1 MQDVQFRRIADRKP
15 LQSSISK
22 SDAMALKEEVLKYL
36 SDNSSEYISGEE
48 LAHSLGKSRTAV
60 WKAIK
65 SLQADGYRIDA
76 VTNRGY
82 MLDAGNDI
90 LNAQEIKK
98 SLSFDCRVEYYK
110 TLDSTN
116 NVAKRIIAEGEDDV
130 LLVVGEEQT
139 AGRGRQGKSFY
150 SPGGTGIYMSLVVHP
165 MIELQNAV
173 TATTA
178 AAVAVCRAIESLT
191 DKKPMIKW
199 VNDVYLDGKKICG
212 ILTEAVTDFET
223 QTVSS
228 IIIGIGINLT
238 TKDFP
243 RDVQNASC
251 LNADVKRAEL
261 IGAVANELNRIVNS
275 GYGEFLEYYRAHS
288 LVVGEDI
295 VFIKNGVSTS
305 ARAVGIDDF
314 GGLEVE
320 LADGTHYTLRSG
332 EITVRK
338 IN

>member
-1 MQDVQFRRIADRKP
+1 
-15 LQSSISK
+15 
-22 SDAMALKEEVLKYL
+22 MALKEEVLKYL

-82 MLDAGNDI
+82 MLDADNDI

-165 MIELQNAV
+165 MTELQNAV

-178 AAVAVCRAIESLT
+178 AAVAVCRVIESLT

-238 TKDFP
+238 TKAFP

-275 GYGEFLEYYRAHS
+275 GYGEFMEYYRAHS

-295 VFIKNGVSTS
+295 VFIKSGVSTS

>member
-1 MQDVQFRRIADRKP
+1 
-15 LQSSISK
+15 
-22 SDAMALKEEVLKYL
+22 MALKEEVLKYL

-165 MIELQNAV
+165 MVELQNAV

-199 VNDVYLDGKKICG
+199 VNDVYLNGKKICG

-275 GYGEFLEYYRAHS
+275 GYGEFMEYYRAHS

-338 IN
+338 MN

>member
-1 MQDVQFRRIADRKP
+1 
-15 LQSSISK
+15 
-22 SDAMALKEEVLKYL
+22 MALKEEVLKYL

-82 MLDAGNDI
+82 MLDADNDI

-275 GYGEFLEYYRAHS
+275 GYGEFMEYYRAHS

-305 ARAVGIDDF
+305 ARVVGIDDF

-320 LADGTHYTLRSG
+320 LADGTHTTLRSG

>member
-1 MQDVQFRRIADRKP
+1 
-15 LQSSISK
+15 
-22 SDAMALKEEVLKYL
+22 MALKEEVLKYL

-82 MLDAGNDI
+82 MLDADNDI

-199 VNDVYLDGKKICG
+199 VNDVYLNGKKICG

-243 RDVQNASC
+243 RGVQNASC

-275 GYGEFLEYYRAHS
+275 GYGEFMEYYRAHS

>member
-1 MQDVQFRRIADRKP
+1 
-15 LQSSISK
+15 
-22 SDAMALKEEVLKYL
+22 MALKEEVLQYL
-36 SDNSSEYISGEE
+36 FDNSSEYISGEE

-98 SLSFDCRVEYYK
+98 ALSFDCRVEYYK

-150 SPGGTGIYMSLVVHP
+150 SPQGTGIYMSLVVHP
-165 MIELQNAV
+165 MIELQSAV

-228 IIIGIGINLT
+228 VIIGVGINLT

-243 RDVQNASC
+243 CDVQNASC

-261 IGAVANELNRIVNS
+261 IGAVANELNRIVCS
-275 GYGEFLEYYRAHS
+275 GYGEFMEYYRSHS

-295 VFIKNGVSTS
+295 VFIKGGVSTQ
-305 ARAVGIDDF
+305 ARALGIDDF

-338 IN
+338 IK

>member
-1 MQDVQFRRIADRKP
+1 
-15 LQSSISK
+15 
-22 SDAMALKEEVLKYL
+22 MALKEEVLKYL

-275 GYGEFLEYYRAHS
+275 GYGEFMEYYRAHS

>member
-1 MQDVQFRRIADRKP
+1 
-15 LQSSISK
+15 
-22 SDAMALKEEVLKYL
+22 MALKEEVLKYL

-65 SLQADGYRIDA
+65 LLQADGYRIDA

-199 VNDVYLDGKKICG
+199 VNDVYLNGKKICG

-275 GYGEFLEYYRAHS
+275 GYGEFMEYYRAHS

-320 LADGTHYTLRSG
+320 LADGTHTTLRSG

-338 IN
+338 R

>member
-1 MQDVQFRRIADRKP
+1 M
-15 LQSSISK
+15 QSSISK

>member
-1 MQDVQFRRIADRKP
+1 
-15 LQSSISK
+15 
-22 SDAMALKEEVLKYL
+22 MALKEEVLKYL

-90 LNAQEIKK
+90 LNAQAIKK

-150 SPGGTGIYMSLVVHP
+150 SPQGTGIYMSLVVHP

-199 VNDVYLDGKKICG
+199 VNDVYLNGKKICG

-275 GYGEFLEYYRAHS
+275 GYGEFMEYYRAHS

-320 LADGTHYTLRSG
+320 LADGTRTTLRSG

>member
-1 MQDVQFRRIADRKP
+1 
-15 LQSSISK
+15 
-22 SDAMALKEEVLKYL
+22 MALKEEVLKYL

-82 MLDAGNDI
+82 MLDADNDI

-199 VNDVYLDGKKICG
+199 VNDVYLNGKKICG

-223 QTVSS
+223 QTVFNSHFSS
-228 IIIGIGINLT
+228 SNLQ
-238 TKDFP
+238 FAVH
-243 RDVQNASC
+243 RRFLCFC
-251 LNADVKRAEL
+251 LQDKQKGDRQHCQRL
-261 IGAVANELNRIVNS
+261 M
-275 GYGEFLEYYRAHS
+275 YMQ
-288 LVVGEDI
+288 
-295 VFIKNGVSTS
+295 
-305 ARAVGIDDF
+305 
-314 GGLEVE
+314 GLAFR
-320 LADGTHYTLRSG
+320 LL
-332 EITVRK
+332 
-338 IN
+338 

>member
-1 MQDVQFRRIADRKP
+1 M
-15 LQSSISK
+15 QSSISK

-82 MLDAGNDI
+82 MLDADNDI

-199 VNDVYLDGKKICG
+199 VNDVYLNGKKICG

-243 RDVQNASC
+243 CDVQNASC

>member
-1 MQDVQFRRIADRKP
+1 
-15 LQSSISK
+15 
-22 SDAMALKEEVLKYL
+22 MALKEEVLKYL

-82 MLDAGNDI
+82 MLDADNDI

-199 VNDVYLDGKKICG
+199 VNDVYLNGKKICG

-243 RDVQNASC
+243 CDVQNASC

-314 GGLEVE
+314 GGLEVK
-320 LADGTHYTLRSG
+320 LADGTRYTLRSG

>member
-1 MQDVQFRRIADRKP
+1 
-15 LQSSISK
+15 
-22 SDAMALKEEVLKYL
+22 MALKEDVLKYL

-82 MLDAGNDI
+82 MLDADNDI

-199 VNDVYLDGKKICG
+199 VNDVYLNGKKICG

-275 GYGEFLEYYRAHS
+275 GYGEFMEYYRAHS

-295 VFIKNGVSTS
+295 VFIKNGVSTP

>member
-1 MQDVQFRRIADRKP
+1 
-15 LQSSISK
+15 
-22 SDAMALKEEVLKYL
+22 MALKEEVLKYL

-82 MLDAGNDI
+82 MLDADNDI

-199 VNDVYLDGKKICG
+199 VNDVYLNGKKICG

-243 RDVQNASC
+243 CDVQNASC

-275 GYGEFLEYYRAHS
+275 GSGEFMEYYRAHS

-295 VFIKNGVSTS
+295 VFIKSGVATS

-338 IN
+338 MN

>member
-1 MQDVQFRRIADRKP
+1 
-15 LQSSISK
+15 
-22 SDAMALKEEVLKYL
+22 MALKEEVLKYL

-82 MLDAGNDI
+82 MLDADNDI

-243 RDVQNASC
+243 CDVQNASC

-275 GYGEFLEYYRAHS
+275 GYGEFMEYYRAHS

-338 IN
+338 R

>member
-1 MQDVQFRRIADRKP
+1 
-15 LQSSISK
+15 
-22 SDAMALKEEVLKYL
+22 MALKEEVLKYL

-82 MLDAGNDI
+82 MLDADNDI

-150 SPGGTGIYMSLVVHP
+150 SPQGTGIYMSLVVHP

-178 AAVAVCRAIESLT
+178 AAVAVCRAIETLT

-199 VNDVYLDGKKICG
+199 VNDVYLNGKKICG

-228 IIIGIGINLT
+228 IIIGVGINLT

-261 IGAVANELNRIVNS
+261 IGAVANELNRIVCS
-275 GYGEFLEYYRAHS
+275 GYGEFMEYYRAHS

-305 ARAVGIDDF
+305 ARVVGIDDF

-320 LADGTHYTLRSG
+320 LADGTRTTLRSG

>member
-1 MQDVQFRRIADRKP
+1 
-15 LQSSISK
+15 
-22 SDAMALKEEVLKYL
+22 MALKEEVLKYL

-82 MLDAGNDI
+82 MLDADNDI

-199 VNDVYLDGKKICG
+199 VNDVYLNGKKICG

-238 TKDFP
+238 TKYFP

-275 GYGEFLEYYRAHS
+275 GYGEFMEYYRAHS

-332 EITVRK
+332 EITIRK

>member
-1 MQDVQFRRIADRKP
+1 
-15 LQSSISK
+15 
-22 SDAMALKEEVLKYL
+22 MALKEEVLKYL

-82 MLDAGNDI
+82 MLDADNDI

-178 AAVAVCRAIESLT
+178 AAVSVCRAIESLT

-275 GYGEFLEYYRAHS
+275 GYGEFMEYYRAHS

-338 IN
+338 R

>member
-1 MQDVQFRRIADRKP
+1 
-15 LQSSISK
+15 
-22 SDAMALKEEVLKYL
+22 MALKEEVLKYL

-82 MLDAGNDI
+82 MLDADNDI

-116 NVAKRIIAEGEDDV
+116 NVAKRIIAEGEDDI

-199 VNDVYLDGKKICG
+199 VNDVYLNGKKICG

-243 RDVQNASC
+243 CDVQNASC

-275 GYGEFLEYYRAHS
+275 GYGEFMEYYRAHS

-338 IN
+338 R

>member
-1 MQDVQFRRIADRKP
+1 
-15 LQSSISK
+15 
-22 SDAMALKEEVLKYL
+22 MALKEEVLKYL

-82 MLDAGNDI
+82 MLDADNDI

-199 VNDVYLDGKKICG
+199 VNDVYLNGKKICG

-243 RDVQNASC
+243 CDVQNASC

-275 GYGEFLEYYRAHS
+275 GYGEFMEYYRAHS

>member
-1 MQDVQFRRIADRKP
+1 
-15 LQSSISK
+15 
-22 SDAMALKEEVLKYL
+22 MALKEEVLKYL

-82 MLDAGNDI
+82 MLDADNDI

-165 MIELQNAV
+165 MVELQNAV

-199 VNDVYLDGKKICG
+199 VNDVYLNGKKICG

-243 RDVQNASC
+243 HDVQNASC

-275 GYGEFLEYYRAHS
+275 GYGEFMEYYRAHS

-320 LADGTHYTLRSG
+320 LADGAHYTLRSG

>member
-1 MQDVQFRRIADRKP
+1 
-15 LQSSISK
+15 
-22 SDAMALKEEVLKYL
+22 
-36 SDNSSEYISGEE
+36 
-48 LAHSLGKSRTAV
+48 
-60 WKAIK
+60 
-65 SLQADGYRIDA
+65 
-76 VTNRGY
+76 
-82 MLDAGNDI
+82 MLDADNDI
-90 LNAQEIKK
+90 MNAQDIKK

-178 AAVAVCRAIESLT
+178 AAVAVCRAIEIRT

-199 VNDVYLDGKKICG
+199 VNDVYLNGKKICG

-243 RDVQNASC
+243 CDVQNASC

-261 IGAVANELNRIVNS
+261 IGAVVNELNRIVNS
-275 GYGEFLEYYRAHS
+275 GYGEFMEYYRAHS

-320 LADGTHYTLRSG
+320 LADGTHTTLRSG

>member
-1 MQDVQFRRIADRKP
+1 
-15 LQSSISK
+15 
-22 SDAMALKEEVLKYL
+22 MALKEEVLKYL

-82 MLDAGNDI
+82 MLDADNDI

-199 VNDVYLDGKKICG
+199 VNDVYLNGKKICG

-275 GYGEFLEYYRAHS
+275 GYGEFMEYYRAHS

-314 GGLEVE
+314 GGLEVK
-320 LADGTHYTLRSG
+320 LADGTRYTLRSG

>member
-1 MQDVQFRRIADRKP
+1 M
-15 LQSSISK
+15 QSSTLK
-22 SDAMALKEEVLKYL
+22 SDSMALKEEVLQYL

-98 SLSFDCRVEYYK
+98 ALSFDCRVEYYK

-150 SPGGTGIYMSLVVHP
+150 SPQGTGIYMSLVLHP

-228 IIIGIGINLT
+228 VIIGVGINLT

-243 RDVQNASC
+243 CDVQNASC

-261 IGAVANELNRIVNS
+261 IGAVANELNRIVCS
-275 GYGEFLEYYRAHS
+275 GYGEFMEYYRSHS

-295 VFIKNGVSTS
+295 VFIKGGVSTP

-314 GGLEVE
+314 GGLEIE
-320 LADGTHYTLRSG
+320 LADGTRDVLRSG

>member
-1 MQDVQFRRIADRKP
+1 
-15 LQSSISK
+15 
-22 SDAMALKEEVLKYL
+22 MALKEEVLKYL

-139 AGRGRQGKSFY
+139 SGRGRQGKSFY

-320 LADGTHYTLRSG
+320 LADGTHHTLRSG

-338 IN
+338 INI

>member
-1 MQDVQFRRIADRKP
+1 
-15 LQSSISK
+15 
-22 SDAMALKEEVLKYL
+22 MALKEEVLKYL
-36 SDNSSEYISGEE
+36 SDNSTEYISGEE

-65 SLQADGYRIDA
+65 LLQADGYRIDA

-199 VNDVYLDGKKICG
+199 VNDVYLNGKKICG

-228 IIIGIGINLT
+228 IIIGVGINLT

-261 IGAVANELNRIVNS
+261 IVAVANELNRIVNS
-275 GYGEFLEYYRAHS
+275 GYGEFMEYYRAHS

-314 GGLEVE
+314 GGLKVE

>member
-1 MQDVQFRRIADRKP
+1 M
-15 LQSSISK
+15 QSSISK

-82 MLDAGNDI
+82 MLDADNDI

-178 AAVAVCRAIESLT
+178 AAVSVCRAIESLT

-199 VNDVYLDGKKICG
+199 VNDVYLNGKKICG

-275 GYGEFLEYYRAHS
+275 GYGEFMEYYRAHS

>member
-1 MQDVQFRRIADRKP
+1 
-15 LQSSISK
+15 
-22 SDAMALKEEVLKYL
+22 MALKEEVLKYL

-82 MLDAGNDI
+82 MLDADNDI

-243 RDVQNASC
+243 CDVQNASC

-275 GYGEFLEYYRAHS
+275 GYGEFMEYYRAHS

-305 ARAVGIDDF
+305 ARAVGIDD
-314 GGLEVE
+314 
-320 LADGTHYTLRSG
+320 LADLR
-332 EITVRK
+332 
-338 IN
+338 

>member
-1 MQDVQFRRIADRKP
+1 M
-15 LQSSISK
+15 QSSISK

-82 MLDAGNDI
+82 MLDADNDI

-199 VNDVYLDGKKICG
+199 VNDVYLNGKKICG

-261 IGAVANELNRIVNS
+261 IVAVANELNRIVNS
-275 GYGEFLEYYRAHS
+275 GYGEFMEYYRAHS

-305 ARAVGIDDF
+305 ARVVGIDDF

-320 LADGTHYTLRSG
+320 LADGTRTTLRSG

>member
-1 MQDVQFRRIADRKP
+1 
-15 LQSSISK
+15 
-22 SDAMALKEEVLKYL
+22 MALKEEVLKYL

-116 NVAKRIIAEGEDDV
+116 NVAKRIIAEGEDDI

-199 VNDVYLDGKKICG
+199 VNDVYLNGKKICG

-275 GYGEFLEYYRAHS
+275 GYGEFMEYYRVHS

>member
-1 MQDVQFRRIADRKP
+1 
-15 LQSSISK
+15 
-22 SDAMALKEEVLKYL
+22 MALKEEVLKYL

>member
-1 MQDVQFRRIADRKP
+1 M
-15 LQSSISK
+15 QSSISK

-65 SLQADGYRIDA
+65 LLQADGYRIDA

-199 VNDVYLDGKKICG
+199 VNDVYLNGKKICG

-275 GYGEFLEYYRAHS
+275 GYGEFMEYYRAHS

-320 LADGTHYTLRSG
+320 LADGTHTTLRSG

>member
-1 MQDVQFRRIADRKP
+1 
-15 LQSSISK
+15 
-22 SDAMALKEEVLKYL
+22 MALKEEVLKYL

-82 MLDAGNDI
+82 MLDADNDI

-98 SLSFDCRVEYYK
+98 SLSFACRVEYYK

-165 MIELQNAV
+165 MTELQNAV

-243 RDVQNASC
+243 CDVQNASC

-275 GYGEFLEYYRAHS
+275 GYGEF
-288 LVVGEDI
+288 
-295 VFIKNGVSTS
+295 
-305 ARAVGIDDF
+305 
-314 GGLEVE
+314 
-320 LADGTHYTLRSG
+320 
-332 EITVRK
+332 
-338 IN
+338 

>member
-1 MQDVQFRRIADRKP
+1 
-15 LQSSISK
+15 
-22 SDAMALKEEVLKYL
+22 MALKEEVLKYL

-82 MLDAGNDI
+82 MLDADNDI

-165 MIELQNAV
+165 MVELQNAV

-275 GYGEFLEYYRAHS
+275 GYGEFMEYYRAHS

-320 LADGTHYTLRSG
+320 LADGTRTTLRSG

>member
-1 MQDVQFRRIADRKP
+1 
-15 LQSSISK
+15 
-22 SDAMALKEEVLKYL
+22 MALKEEVLKYL

-82 MLDAGNDI
+82 MLDADNDI
-90 LNAQEIKK
+90 LNVQEIKK

-199 VNDVYLDGKKICG
+199 VNDVYLNGKKICG

-338 IN
+338 R

>member
-1 MQDVQFRRIADRKP
+1 
-15 LQSSISK
+15 
-22 SDAMALKEEVLKYL
+22 MALKEEVLKYL

-48 LAHSLGKSRTAV
+48 LAHSLDKSRTAV

-82 MLDAGNDI
+82 MLDADNDI

-199 VNDVYLDGKKICG
+199 VNDVYLNGKKICG

-228 IIIGIGINLT
+228 IIIGVGINLT

-243 RDVQNASC
+243 CDVQNASC

-275 GYGEFLEYYRAHS
+275 GYGEFMEYYRAHS

>member
-1 MQDVQFRRIADRKP
+1 M
-15 LQSSISK
+15 QSSISK

-65 SLQADGYRIDA
+65 LLQADGYRIDA

-82 MLDAGNDI
+82 MLDADNDI

-243 RDVQNASC
+243 CDVQNASC

-320 LADGTHYTLRSG
+320 LADGTRTTLRSG

>member
-1 MQDVQFRRIADRKP
+1 
-15 LQSSISK
+15 
-22 SDAMALKEEVLKYL
+22 MALKEEVLKYL

-65 SLQADGYRIDA
+65 LLQADGYRIDA

-82 MLDAGNDI
+82 MLDADNDI

-178 AAVAVCRAIESLT
+178 AAVAVCRAIETLT

-243 RDVQNASC
+243 CDVQNASC

-275 GYGEFLEYYRAHS
+275 GYGEFMEYYRAHS

-320 LADGTHYTLRSG
+320 LADGTRTTLRSG

>member
-1 MQDVQFRRIADRKP
+1 
-15 LQSSISK
+15 
-22 SDAMALKEEVLKYL
+22 MALKEDVLKYL

-82 MLDAGNDI
+82 MLDADNDI

-199 VNDVYLDGKKICG
+199 VNDVYLNGKKICG

-243 RDVQNASC
+243 CDVQNASC

-275 GYGEFLEYYRAHS
+275 GYGEFMEYYRAHS

>member
-1 MQDVQFRRIADRKP
+1 
-15 LQSSISK
+15 
-22 SDAMALKEEVLKYL
+22 MALKEEVLKYL

-82 MLDAGNDI
+82 MLDADNDI

-199 VNDVYLDGKKICG
+199 VNDVYLNGKKICG

-243 RDVQNASC
+243 CDVQNASC

-261 IGAVANELNRIVNS
+261 IGAVANELNHIVNS
-275 GYGEFLEYYRAHS
+275 GYGEFMEYYRAHS